1 MGYLYQRKGRDK
13 TTGGPWWMK
22 YYVNGRPVR
31 ESTGTEDHSKAK
43 RLMKEREGRVAVG
56 DANSAARGSYP
67 L

>member
-1 MGYLYQRKGRDK
+1 
-13 TTGGPWWMK
+13 MK

-31 ESTGTEDHSKAK
+31 ESTGTEDHAKAK